1 MASMDPSCTD
11 LEGPLNRYFLPVSY
25 SIICVVGLL
34 GNTTSI
40 GIYLTKLRPW
50 KSSSII
56 MVNLALS
63 DLLYVLTMP
72 FLVHYYAN
80 GDSWILGDFL
90 CRFVRFAFHFHL
102 YGSILLLSCIAVFRY
117 VAVSWPL
124 RGVQVQQR
132 VWGVTACSVVWIL
145 AAAEVTPMLALIS
158 LHHKDNNTHC
168 LDFASTR
175 PVSAVREYIWV
186 LTALGYVLPLV
197 LVLVCYVGIVK
208 QLTSG
213 PDPSSSYRMR
223 ARCVTVLI
231 LVVFVLCFLPYHIL
245 RVLWVEAQN
254 ATTKACT
261 ANTLQ
266 VAYIISR
273 PLAGLNTIFNLAL
286 YTLSGDRF
294 RRAFLGTFQCQNW
307 VSKARLLLHLSV
319 RTKSG
324 SDTPAA

>member
-1 MASMDPSCTD
+1 MASMDPGCTS
-11 LEGPLNRYFLPVSY
+11 LEGPLNRYYLPVSY
-25 SIICVVGLL
+25 SIICIVGLL

-40 GIYLTKLRPW
+40 SLYLTKLRPL

-63 DLLYVLTMP
+63 DLLFVLTMP
-72 FLVHYYAN
+72 FLVHYYTN
-80 GDSWILGDFL
+80 SDSWIFGDL
-90 CRFVRFAFHFHL
+90 MCRFVRFAFHFHL

-117 VAVSWPL
+117 VAVIRPL
-124 RGVQVQQR
+124 RGVQLQQKF
-132 VWGVTACSVVWIL
+132 WGVTACSVVWIL

-158 LHHKDNNTHC
+158 LRHEDNNTHC

-175 PVSAVREYIWV
+175 PVSVVREYVWV

-208 QLTSG
+208 QLTKG
-213 PDPSSSYRMR
+213 PDPSSSSRMR
-223 ARCVTVLI
+223 ARCVTVLV

-245 RVLWVEAQN
+245 RVLWVESQN
-254 ATTKACT
+254 AVATACP
-261 ANTLQ
+261 ASVVQ
-266 VAYIISR
+266 AAYIISR
-273 PLAGLNTIFNLAL
+273 PLAGLNTFFNLAL

-294 RRAFLGTFQCQNW
+294 RRAFLETFQCQSW
-307 VSKARLLLHLSV
+307 VSKARLLLRLSV

>member
-1 MASMDPSCTD
+1 MASMYPGCTSW
-11 LEGPLNRYFLPVSY
+11 EGLLNRYYLPVSY

-34 GNTTSI
+34 GNMISI
-40 GIYLTKLRPW
+40 SIYLTKLRPW

-102 YGSILLLSCIAVFRY
+102 YGSVLLLSCMAVFRY
-117 VAVSWPL
+117 MAVIWPL
-124 RGVQVQQR
+124 RGVQLQRR

-158 LHHKDNNTHC
+158 LRHEDNNTHC

-175 PVSAVREYIWV
+175 PVSAVREYVWV

-208 QLTSG
+208 QLTTG
-213 PDPSSSYRMR
+213 PDPSSSCRMR

-254 ATTKACT
+254 AMMTACA
-261 ANTLQ
+261 ANTVQ
-266 VAYIISR
+266 AAYIISR
-273 PLAGLNTIFNLAL
+273 PLAGLNTFFNLAL

-307 VSKARLLLHLSV
+307 VSKARLLLRLSA